1 MEESTPLPFELPS
14 VSGKRVIAA
23 FDGGKITSDGG
34 VALLAEAE
42 RRLGIAEALAAV
54 IDDPRD
60 PSLVQH
66 TIADML
72 RVRMYAIACGYEDAN
87 DLATLRHDPAFK
99 LACRRLPDTEGDL
112 CSQPTMS
119 RLENMPTRSEIRAA
133 LGVLVDLYCRSYPVS
148 PKAVT
153 LDIDDTVDAT
163 YGKQQ
168 LSLFNAFENEH
179 CFKPIHIY
187 DTARDRPVLMLLR
200 PGKPPSGREVRA
212 LLYLLIKRMRRHWP
226 NTIITIRGDSH
237 YGRPEVMEWCEKNR
251 VRYVF
256 GLGKNSALN
265 AHVERS
271 ANAIAASYAS
281 VFARK
286 GQQADKVRGYAEFRY
301 AAESWDRERRIVAR
315 IEASA
320 FGVDVRYVVTNLK
333 ARSPE
338 DIYEARYCARG
349 QMENL
354 IKLHKCQLKS
364 DRTSCTSAL
373 ANQMRLILHTAAYW
387 LMLTVRDAV
396 PKAHALARAEFNTI
410 RLRLLKIGARIVEK
424 AGRVCIG
431 YAAACPDAGLFAA
444 IAKTFTPHLNP
455 APP

>member
-1 MEESTPLPFELPS
+1 MEESTPLLFELPS
-14 VSGKRVIAA
+14 VSGKRVLAA

-42 RRLGIAEALAAV
+42 RQLGIAEELAAV

-60 PSLVQH
+60 PALVKH

-72 RVRMYAIACGYEDAN
+72 RVRMFAIACGYEDAN
-87 DLATLRHDPAFK
+87 DLATLRRDPAFK
-99 LACRRLPDTEGDL
+99 LACGRLPDTEGDL

-119 RLENMPTRSEIRAA
+119 RLENMPTKSEIGAA
-133 LGVLVDLYCRSYPVS
+133 SGVLVDLYCRSYPVA
-148 PKAVT
+148 PKHVT
-153 LDIDDTVDAT
+153 LDIDDTADTT

-168 LSLFNAFENEH
+168 LSLFNAYENEH

-187 DTARDRPVLMLLR
+187 DTAKNRPVLILLR

-212 LLYLLIKRMRRHWP
+212 LLYLLIKRIRRHWP

-237 YGRPEVMEWCEKNR
+237 YGCPEVLEWCDKNCI
-251 VRYVF
+251 RYVF
-256 GLGKNSALN
+256 GIAQNNVLN
-265 AHVERS
+265 ARVERS

-281 VFARK
+281 VLARK
-286 GQQADKVRGYAEFRY
+286 GQQADKVRSCVEFRY
-301 AAESWDRERRIVAR
+301 AAKSWDSERRIVAR

-320 FGVDVRYVVTNLK
+320 LGADARYVVTNLK
-333 ARSPE
+333 GRSPE
-338 DIYEARYCARG
+338 DIYYAIYCARG

-387 LMLTVRDAV
+387 LMLTVRDAI
-396 PKAHALARAEFNTI
+396 PKSHALARAEFNTI
-410 RLRLLKIGARIVEK
+410 RLRLLKIGARFVEK
-424 AGRVCIG
+424 ASRVCIG
-431 YAAACPDAGLFAA
+431 YAAACPDADLFTA
-444 IAKTFTPHLNP
+444 IAKTFTPALNP